1 MVISECNG
9 QAETQSEEDVCFDS
23 HSASDPWGPE
33 AEIFADANCCFNG
46 CVESLDGGGISR

>member
-9 QAETQSEEDVCFDS
+9 QAETKNEEDVCLDS

-33 AEIFADANCCFNG
+33 AEILTDIDCCFN
-46 CVESLDGGGISR
+46 L